1 LGIFFL
7 RAAPW
12 GAEAA
17 QKLPDGQISLVMTM
31 DCFAA
36 FVHPRVAVDRACRT
50 LKRDVHGGRFF
61 LLKKN
66 EAADC
71 VLTND
76 NPDLDRTD
84 IPEKRYDRRSC
95 RQRHS
100 AGLILYMMEP
110 STRLA
115 SL

>member
-12 GAEAA
+12 SAEAA

-36 FVHPRVAVDRACRT
+36 FVHARVDVDRACRT

-61 LLKKN
+61 LRKKM
-66 EAADC
+66 
-71 VLTND
+71 
-76 NPDLDRTD
+76 
-84 IPEKRYDRRSC
+84 RRPI
-95 RQRHS
+95 
-100 AGLILYMMEP
+100 AF
-110 STRLA
+110 
-115 SL
+115 

>member
-36 FVHPRVAVDRACRT
+36 FVHARAGRACRT

-61 LLKKN
+61 LRKK
-66 EAADC
+66 
-71 VLTND
+71 
-76 NPDLDRTD
+76 
-84 IPEKRYDRRSC
+84 K
-95 RQRHS
+95 
-100 AGLILYMMEP
+100 
-110 STRLA
+110 
-115 SL
+115 